1 MLLLYHS
8 PGHILL
14 YVIGNVL
21 IAANQVLSCPVDEV
35 LYRTLLSG
43 PNIDDGA
50 TPWVPNVKEGS
61 QQQSTDQNQSE
72 SESELL
78 IDDAHLEGGE

>member
-1 MLLLYHS
+1 MLLFYRS

-21 IAANQVLSCPVDEV
+21 ITADQVLSCPIDKV

-43 PNIDDGA
+43 LNIDDGA

-61 QQQSTDQNQSE
+61 QQQSADQNQSE
-72 SESELL
+72 KLL
-78 IDDAHLEGGE
+78 IDDAHLEDGE